1 MKRGCT
7 GRKKEK
13 ERQAPG
19 HDRKINAVSRM
30 SVIEWVDATHGSKS
44 VRQRPHADAD
54 ACVAGQIG
62 TR

>member
-1 MKRGCT
+1 MKRGCMW
-7 GRKKEK
+7 RKKEK
-13 ERQAPG
+13 ERQAPE

-30 SVIEWVDATHGSKS
+30 SVIEWVGVTHGSKS
-44 VRQRPHADAD
+44 VRQRQHAD

>member
-1 MKRGCT
+1 M

-19 HDRKINAVSRM
+19 HDRKINAGSRM
-30 SVIEWVDATHGSKS
+30 SVIEWVGSKS
-44 VRQRPHADAD
+44 VRQRQHAD

>member
-1 MKRGCT
+1 M

-13 ERQAPG
+13 ERQAPR
-19 HDRKINAVSRM
+19 HDRKINAGSRM
-30 SVIEWVDATHGSKS
+30 SVIEWVGTTHGSKS
-44 VRQRPHADAD
+44 VRQRQHAD